1 IVRTQ
6 PSHYQAA
13 KNRKNPMVG
22 RVIAIS
28 HTPPWLA
35 SGWGCRGRRLS
46 RGRRSLGMRPSL
58 WLYRLPLRRRDR
70 GEDALAQPTE
80 NSARYRDGPETF
92 RTQSL
97 PLDLDVQADKFDR
110 ADKLDTEFPL
120 ASVVARPVRR
130 EQLLPKI
137 SEPGLNC
144 RR

>member
-1 IVRTQ
+1 MG
-6 PSHYQAA
+6 AA
-13 KNRKNPMVG
+13 NP
-22 RVIAIS
+22 A
-28 HTPPWLA
+28 PA
-35 SGWGCRGRRLS
+35 RRAVLK
-46 RGRRSLGMRPSL
+46 PSL
-58 WLYRLPLRRRDR
+58 QLCVLRLGFLQDGNVGVSVFPERKEVLIGALLLWLCRCSWRRPCQV
-70 GEDALAQPTE
+70 EDARAQPTE